1 MLTLKELQDILSE
14 LQIEVNTPMNEQER
28 LKDAVINDTKDDDS
42 VLENGNKQKDDFLQR
57 RPYERR
63 IPYPICTN

>member
-1 MLTLKELQDILSE
+1 
-14 LQIEVNTPMNEQER
+14 MNEQER